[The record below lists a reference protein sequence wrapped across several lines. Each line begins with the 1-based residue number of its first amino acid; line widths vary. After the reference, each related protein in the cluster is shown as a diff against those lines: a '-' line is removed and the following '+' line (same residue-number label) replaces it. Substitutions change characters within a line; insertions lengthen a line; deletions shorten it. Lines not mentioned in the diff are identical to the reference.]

1 MNTPKKSTM
10 MTSQN
15 LNLTM
20 PQIEDEP
27 IDDELFENNY
37 FGSQINEQFDHD
49 LLEILNDEFN
59 LD

>member
-1 MNTPKKSTM
+1 MNTPKKSMM

-20 PQIEDEP
+20 PQIEDDP
-27 IDDELFENNY
+27 IDDELFETND

-49 LLEILNDEFN
+49 LLEILNAEFN

>member
-1 MNTPKKSTM
+1 MNTPKKSTIT
-10 MTSQN
+10 TSQN

>member
-1 MNTPKKSTM
+1 MNTPKKSMM

-27 IDDELFENNY
+27 IDDELFENND

-49 LLEILNDEFN
+49 LLEILNAEFN

>member
-20 PQIEDEP
+20 PQIEDDP
-27 IDDELFENNY
+27 IDDELFETND

-49 LLEILNDEFN
+49 LLEILNAEFN

>member
-1 MNTPKKSTM
+1 MNTPKKSTV

>member
-1 MNTPKKSTM
+1 MNTQKKSTM

-20 PQIEDEP
+20 PQIEDDP
-27 IDDELFENNY
+27 IDDELFETND

-49 LLEILNDEFN
+49 LLEILNAEFN

>member
-1 MNTPKKSTM
+1 

-27 IDDELFENNY
+27 IDDELFENND

-49 LLEILNDEFN
+49 LLEILNAEFN